1 MEPTSFSILLIL
13 FSGLCWS
20 IVYVEAVRLG
30 FRDKTFA
37 IPFWALAFNIAW
49 EVLNTVIGYQEKG
62 FSTPSST

>member
-1 MEPTSFSILLIL
+1 MEPISSSILLIL